1 MILHNYVLV
10 LLFGL
15 HQSLID
21 SFHTSLNKPTKKIK
35 IKQNM

>member
-10 LLFGL
+10 L
-15 HQSLID
+15 HSLIG